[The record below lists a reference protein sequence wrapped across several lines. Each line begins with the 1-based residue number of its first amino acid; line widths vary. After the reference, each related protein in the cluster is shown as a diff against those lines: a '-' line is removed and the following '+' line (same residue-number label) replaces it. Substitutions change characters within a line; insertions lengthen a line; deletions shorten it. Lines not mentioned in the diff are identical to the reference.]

1 MGFGQLNNRLETMK
15 TNHDHS
21 AARRELHTQLVAQ
34 VAAREKKRSLL
45 LISMSAPAL
54 GMLTL
59 IVYRF
64 VASLP

>member
-1 MGFGQLNNRLETMK
+1 MK